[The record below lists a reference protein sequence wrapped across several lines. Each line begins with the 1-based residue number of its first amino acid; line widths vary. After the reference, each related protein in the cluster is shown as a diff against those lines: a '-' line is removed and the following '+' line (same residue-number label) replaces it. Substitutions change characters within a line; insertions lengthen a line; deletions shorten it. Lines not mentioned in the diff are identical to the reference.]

1 MHMPVLL
8 QRIDFQAGKQFL
20 LPLKIST
27 ESRKQ
32 QTLSETSG
40 TAQKVNFSFCCQ
52 RIDHIGL
59 IHINKTTFYY
69 LIESLYTNR
78 IFHNTCILNVK
89 YRIHTKLD
97 NLFGISYSHFCQ
109 DMIYPPYLHSLL
121 PLTLVR
127 SSPEAAP
134 SLTACRSEE
143 LRRNFGGR
151 TEKGET

>member
-20 LPLKIST
+20 LSLEIGTKSG
-27 ESRKQ
+27 KQ
-32 QTLSETSG
+32 QTFPETPG
-40 TAQKVNFSFCCQ
+40 TAQKINFSFCCQ

-121 PLTLVR
+121 PLTLFQSFSVP
-127 SSPEAAP
+127 SPQFTGAIDQGY
-134 SLTACRSEE
+134 STQ
-143 LRRNFGGR
+143 NI
-151 TEKGET
+151 